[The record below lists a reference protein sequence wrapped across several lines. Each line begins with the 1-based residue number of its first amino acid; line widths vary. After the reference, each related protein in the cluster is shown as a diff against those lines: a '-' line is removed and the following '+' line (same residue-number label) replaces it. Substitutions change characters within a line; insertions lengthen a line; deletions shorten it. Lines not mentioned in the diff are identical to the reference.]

1 MEVSKELIMN
11 KSQNSRWK
19 SLGAKTSVAILI
31 TAALLMMM
39 LSAVQSYFA
48 RQQIRANLERNTEK
62 ELVIKTQ
69 KIKYSLESVESALQN
84 HLYDIEQS
92 LPYPDSLFS
101 VTRRIVEQ
109 NPDFD
114 GCCIAMIPDYYPEKG
129 RLFQPCSYRN
139 GQTIDTYMYDVE
151 KYDYTQID
159 YFYFAVDNDTAY
171 WSEPYRDPDD
181 SLVTLVTY
189 NFPVHD
195 QNNRVVAILGV
206 DINTEWLGYVLNS
219 HDQYLSSYELLL
231 SGKGRLICGPDAA
244 DVKHQEV
251 KEMVEMIN
259 DTTLERSLSQSG
271 RCTILTFIDKEDGEK
286 GYVFYKTP
294 HLIAPWQIAIICYD
308 DEVFAPLKKMR
319 RRNILLTLLGML
331 ILSFIIMRSA
341 RSIYKLRD
349 ANAEKERIDSELMI
363 AKNIQMN
370 MLPKTYPPFP
380 DRNDLDIYGSLVP
393 AKMVGGDLYDFFIR
407 DEKLYFCIGDVSG
420 KSVPA
425 ALVMAVT
432 HSLFLSISSHES
444 NPARIM
450 QSINESLC
458 RSNESNMFVT
468 FFIGVLDLP
477 TGIMR
482 YCNAGHNPPLIVKG
496 DSIEPLPAKANMP
509 LGVIDDKDYLLQ
521 QLCVKPETMILLYT
535 DGLTEAKSLNSQRL
549 GFKRTLEAV
558 KECHDATAMQL
569 IDTLTQKVNAFV
581 EGAEPSDD
589 LTLLAIRYTPKEES
603 WTLSRSITL
612 ENDVSQVTELNRF
625 VQSVTEELQLG
636 KPLPKQIKLA
646 VEEVVVNIMEY
657 AYMPDTKGIVKVE
670 AMANDKLL
678 RFILTDS
685 GRPFD
690 PTSISRADTT
700 LTVED
705 RPIGGLG
712 ILLVRNLMDS
722 INYER
727 ANGQNILR
735 IEKKI

>member
-1 MEVSKELIMN
+1 MN

-19 SLGAKTSVAILI
+19 ALGAKTSVAILI

-48 RQQIRANLERNTEK
+48 RQQICANLELNTEK

-109 NPDFD
+109 NPNFD

-286 GYVFYKTP
+286 GYVFYKTS

-458 RSNESNMFVT
+458 HSNESNMFVT

-496 DSIEPLPAKANMP
+496 DSVEFLPAKANLPM
-509 LGVIDDKDYLLQ
+509 GVIDDKDYLLQ
-521 QLCVKPETMILLYT
+521 QETVEPETMIVLYT
-535 DGLTEAKSLNSQRL
+535 DGLTEAKNMKRKQFGVERT
-549 GFKRTLEAV
+549 FKDV
-558 KECHDATAMQL
+558 KECHDATAKQL
-569 IDTLTQKVNAFV
+569 IESITKKVNAFV
-581 EGAEPSDD
+581 GEAEPSDD

-670 AMANDKLL
+670 ALANDKLL

>member
-1 MEVSKELIMN
+1 MN

-19 SLGAKTSVAILI
+19 ALGAKTSVAILI

-48 RQQIRANLERNTEK
+48 RQQIRANLEHNTEK

-109 NPDFD
+109 NPNFD

-286 GYVFYKTP
+286 GYVFYKTS

-341 RSIYKLRD
+341 RSVYKLRD

-496 DSIEPLPAKANMP
+496 DSVEFLPAKANLPM
-509 LGVIDDKDYLLQ
+509 GVIDDKDYLLQ
-521 QLCVKPETMILLYT
+521 QETVEPETMIVLYT
-535 DGLTEAKSLNSQRL
+535 DGLTEAKNLKRKQFGVERT
-549 GFKRTLEAV
+549 FKDV
-558 KECHDATAMQL
+558 KECHDATAKQL
-569 IDTLTQKVNAFV
+569 IESITKKVNAFV
-581 EGAEPSDD
+581 GEAEPSDD

-646 VEEVVVNIMEY
+646 VEEVVVNIMNY
-657 AYMPDTKGIVKVE
+657 AYMADTKGQVKVE
-670 AMANDKLL
+670 AMANDKRL
-678 RFILTDS
+678 RFIFTDS
-685 GRPFD
+685 GRAFD
-690 PTSISRADTT
+690 PTSVSRADTT

-727 ANGQNILR
+727 IDGQNILR

>member
-1 MEVSKELIMN
+1 MN
-11 KSQNSRWK
+11 KSKNSRWK
-19 SLGAKTSVAILI
+19 ALGAKTSVAILI

-48 RQQIRANLERNTEK
+48 RQQIRANLERDTEK

-109 NPDFD
+109 NPNFD

-151 KYDYTQID
+151 KYDYTQIG

-286 GYVFYKTP
+286 GYVFYKTS

-331 ILSFIIMRSA
+331 ILSFIIIRSA
-341 RSIYKLRD
+341 RSVYKLRD

-458 RSNESNMFVT
+458 RGNESNMFVT

-482 YCNAGHNPPLIVKG
+482 YCNAGHNPPLIVKC
-496 DSIEPLPAKANMP
+496 DSIESLPAKANMP

-521 QLCVKPETMILLYT
+521 QICVEPETMIVLYT

-558 KECHDATAMQL
+558 KECRDATAMQL

-581 EGAEPSDD
+581 DGAEPSDD

-612 ENDVSQVTELNRF
+612 ENDVSQVTDLNRF

-670 AMANDKLL
+670 ALANDKLL

>member
-1 MEVSKELIMN
+1 MN

-19 SLGAKTSVAILI
+19 ALGAKTSVAILI

-48 RQQIRANLERNTEK
+48 RQQIRANLELNTEK

-109 NPDFD
+109 NPNFD

-151 KYDYTQID
+151 KYDYTQFY

-219 HDQYLSSYELLL
+219 YEQYLSSYELLL
-231 SGKGRLICGPDAA
+231 SGKGRLICGPDAV

-271 RCTILTFIDKEDGEK
+271 RCNILTFIDKEDGEK
-286 GYVFYKTP
+286 GYVFYKTS

-458 RSNESNMFVT
+458 RGNESNMFVT

-496 DSIEPLPAKANMP
+496 DSIESLPAKANLPM
-509 LGVIDDKDYLLQ
+509 GVIDDKDYLLQ
-521 QLCVKPETMILLYT
+521 QETVEPETMIVLYT
-535 DGLTEAKSLNSQRL
+535 DGLTEAKNLKRKQFGVERT
-549 GFKRTLEAV
+549 FKDV
-558 KECHDATAMQL
+558 KECHDATAKQL

-581 EGAEPSDD
+581 DGAEPSDD

-612 ENDVSQVTELNRF
+612 ENDVSQVTDLNRF

-670 AMANDKLL
+670 ALANDKLL

-690 PTSISRADTT
+690 PTSVSRADTT

-727 ANGQNILR
+727 IDGQNILR